1 MSLLPRQVARKKAAG
16 YDASGGTT
24 GSEIWGGLFTRWH
37 AQIHLFG
44 RSSTACLSITN
55 SVQIGESARVCHR
68 RTGHAL
74 FSASGGCGA

>member
-1 MSLLPRQVARKKAAG
+1 MSLLPRQVARKEAAG

-24 GSEIWGGLFTRWH
+24 GSEIWGGLFTRRH

-55 SVQIGESARVCHR
+55 SVQIESS
-68 RTGHAL
+68 L
-74 FSASGGCGA
+74 LSWLSSGSPGFLRGRFG